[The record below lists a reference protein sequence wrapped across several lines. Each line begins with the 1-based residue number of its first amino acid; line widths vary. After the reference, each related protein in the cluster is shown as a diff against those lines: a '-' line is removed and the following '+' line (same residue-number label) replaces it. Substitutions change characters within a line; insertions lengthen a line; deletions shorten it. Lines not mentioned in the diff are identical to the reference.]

1 MNLAKVTQGRV
12 VEHFEG
18 DQNLISYKEADKES
32 VVEFPE
38 WAKVIREENLRTKM
52 ASVILVWDYANK
64 NFKKIDEPHYE
75 MIQIIILFKVRAIRN
90 AILAATDFVASASD
104 ASFSTEQRNEVLV
117 YRQTLR
123 DLPELNILADFNTL
137 EAFYKTNNFLPDPKD
152 HFPTPP
158 AFIATAVGIAY
169 KQGDDVPL
177 DQDAISTAL
186 SHLNLIGIR

>member
-1 MNLAKVTQGRV
+1 MNLAKVIQGRV

-32 VVEFPE
+32 IVEFQE
-38 WAKVIREENLRTKM
+38 WAKAIREENLRTKM
-52 ASVILVWDYANK
+52 TKVILVWDYANK

-75 MIQIIILFKVRAIRN
+75 MVQIITLFKVRAIRN
-90 AILAATDFVASASD
+90 AILAATDFVAAASD
-104 ASFSTEQRNEVLV
+104 ASFSTEQRNEVIA

-137 EAFYKTNNFLPDPKD
+137 KAFYKTNDFLPDHKD
-152 HFPTPP
+152 HFPAPP
-158 AFIATAVGIAY
+158 AFIATTVEIAY
-169 KQGDDVPL
+169 NQGDSVF
-177 DQDAISTAL
+177 DQDAISAAL